1 MTFVFDPKIFEISA
15 WRAPVEKVT
24 IIHEI
29 HTLRIILRIITH
41 AKRIYNIK
49 NKIKNNN

>member
-24 IIHEI
+24 IIHEM
-29 HTLRIILRIITH
+29 HTLRIILCIITH
-41 AKRIYNIK
+41 AKRTYNAK
-49 NKIKNNN
+49 NKMKDNN

>member
-24 IIHEI
+24 IIHGM
-29 HTLRIILRIITH
+29 HTLRIILHIIAH
-41 AKRIYNIK
+41 AKRTYNAK
-49 NKIKNNN
+49 NKMKDNN